1 MSKLQV
7 DRRYFPTAMEQFILI
22 QNMGKYFSYPER
34 TPDRTRI
41 AEEVATLLRTIS
53 GHWTYKSVRLWF
65 NNNKNSTFCQNTN
78 ISKIPISPLKSIS
91 PTAQNY
97 AQPAQYMYS
106 PDQSTDS
113 DTTQK
118 IPSISEI
125 DSLLPQKDRLFPKS
139 QLPLAYVVS
148 NSSTN

>member
-1 MSKLQV
+1 MSELKP

-22 QNMGKYFSYPER
+22 QNMGKYFSFPER

-41 AEEVATLLRTIS
+41 AEEVASLLRTIS

-65 NNNKNSTFCQNTN
+65 NNNKNSSFCQNVN
-78 ISKIPISPLKSIS
+78 IPKNQNSPIKVSSQ
-91 PTAQNY
+91 TY
-97 AQPAQYMYS
+97 AQPAQCTCSRGKNM
-106 PDQSTDS
+106 DS
-113 DTTQK
+113 DITQK

-139 QLPLAYVVS
+139 QLPLAYVVT
-148 NSSTN
+148 NSFIN